1 MENAMFERLEL
12 QSDDILQAYYMRSQS
27 LLLLEYAGTLEETLG
42 FSDSTDKPQAVLAQM
57 AAAESPTN
65 GEKLQQAEYFLAFTE
80 KNGEVWLYFYSR
92 TNAVRAVDLLDSIVE
107 EMGLVKGN
115 AVSASGRVPAALFKA
130 HMTGMDAADYMEFVQ
145 GKVAEYFEEDTC
157 IDALQYAKM
166 HEKEILEMDRYRKKR
181 ISWAFVPTDRIAAAG
196 TKLAVKS
203 LENETG
209 ITIVADPDIYIMIGR
224 RGEVYHIRRDKFLAT
239 YEPTEEPLDIFTQML
254 DFIPVVETVSD
265 GGYISI
271 DEMERLCYPKT
282 QAVICCQE
290 LKKRTRVFSKNS
302 EQEYFLGRPGDYLA
316 VRLDDITDIYVIQR
330 DIFAETYEKVQI

>member
-80 KNGEVWLYFYSR
+80 KNGEVWLYFCSR

-145 GKVAEYFEEDTC
+145 GNISRKTRASMRC
-157 IDALQYAKM
+157 SMRKCM
-166 HEKEILEMDRYRKKR
+166 RKRYWRW
-181 ISWAFVPTDRIAAAG
+181 IVIA
-196 TKLAVKS
+196 
-203 LENETG
+203 
-209 ITIVADPDIYIMIGR
+209 R
-224 RGEVYHIRRDKFLAT
+224 RGSA
-239 YEPTEEPLDIFTQML
+239 
-254 DFIPVVETVSD
+254 
-265 GGYISI
+265 G
-271 DEMERLCYPKT
+271 RLCRP
-282 QAVICCQE
+282 IGLRPQE
-290 LKKRTRVFSKNS
+290 RNW
-302 EQEYFLGRPGDYLA
+302 
-316 VRLDDITDIYVIQR
+316 RLNPWKMKQVLRSLQIRIY
-330 DIFAETYEKVQI
+330 TL

>member
-42 FSDSTDKPQAVLAQM
+42 FSDSIDKPQAVLAQM

-80 KNGEVWLYFYSR
+80 KNGEVWLYFCSR

-166 HEKEILEMDRYRKKR
+166 HEKEILKMDRYRKKR
-181 ISWAFVPTDRIAAAG
+181 ISWALCRPIGLRPQERNWRLNPWKMKQVLRSLQIRIY
-196 TKLAVKS
+196 TL
-203 LENETG
+203 
-209 ITIVADPDIYIMIGR
+209 
-224 RGEVYHIRRDKFLAT
+224 
-239 YEPTEEPLDIFTQML
+239 
-254 DFIPVVETVSD
+254 
-265 GGYISI
+265 
-271 DEMERLCYPKT
+271 
-282 QAVICCQE
+282 
-290 LKKRTRVFSKNS
+290 
-302 EQEYFLGRPGDYLA
+302 
-316 VRLDDITDIYVIQR
+316 
-330 DIFAETYEKVQI
+330 

>member
-130 HMTGMDAADYMEFVQ
+130 HMTGMDVHQ
-145 GKVAEYFEEDTC
+145 TR
-157 IDALQYAKM
+157 L
-166 HEKEILEMDRYRKKR
+166 
-181 ISWAFVPTDRIAAAG
+181 
-196 TKLAVKS
+196 
-203 LENETG
+203 
-209 ITIVADPDIYIMIGR
+209 R
-224 RGEVYHIRRDKFLAT
+224 RR
-239 YEPTEEPLDIFTQML
+239 
-254 DFIPVVETVSD
+254 S
-265 GGYISI
+265 
-271 DEMERLCYPKT
+271 
-282 QAVICCQE
+282 
-290 LKKRTRVFSKNS
+290 S
-302 EQEYFLGRPGDYLA
+302 EQIL
-316 VRLDDITDIYVIQR
+316 
-330 DIFAETYEKVQI
+330 

>member
-1 MENAMFERLEL
+1 M
-12 QSDDILQAYYMRSQS
+12 
-27 LLLLEYAGTLEETLG
+27 
-42 FSDSTDKPQAVLAQM
+42 AVF
-57 AAAESPTN
+57 
-65 GEKLQQAEYFLAFTE
+65 LQQDD
-80 KNGEVWLYFYSR
+80 
-92 TNAVRAVDLLDSIVE
+92 AVRAVRSALTVLLRKWDLL
-107 EMGLVKGN
+107 KGMLFP
-115 AVSASGRVPAALFKA
+115 RVGAFRAALFKA

-224 RGEVYHIRRDKFLAT
+224 RGEVYHIRKDKFLAT

-271 DEMERLCYPKT
+271 DEMARLCYPKT

-290 LKKRTRVFSKNS
+290 LKKRTRVF
-302 EQEYFLGRPGDYLA
+302 
-316 VRLDDITDIYVIQR
+316 
-330 DIFAETYEKVQI
+330 